1 MYDGWSK
8 FGRHNVCLLA
18 VWTKKTEH
26 LKLNII
32 VLARMI
38 FCTALANEEESD
50 DTAVAFNAEIHGTS
64 EITEAFK
71 RRVFETVCSFSPAQC
86 ANNTNLNLNPKITRL
101 LGITHVGC
109 RCHSCNGAC
118 REMEEG
124 HNDLHNLSAKC
135 QDTASTVKASN
146 KLTATLANVQETAYK
161 MKMMVV
167 THWMSICDLVNS
179 HIRAAGD
186 LREVAKSNPNL
197 HLKHPVIGVDP
208 QRWLAR
214 QCLSFAVEL
223 SESTKEP
230 EYTFSLLIDISKK
243 DDFTAMLFTKISNL
257 CRDSSKQLYSCLS
270 RGHVLVEEAKNTVFL
285 RALSNLI
292 WTNKQNQIINNGWI
306 DTLDDFIVRVA
317 LGLPLLG
324 FVFC

>member
-38 FCTALANEEESD
+38 FCAALANEEESGETSAYFVQQHSHFTSTNKCNISFSD

-197 HLKHPVIGVDP
+197 HLVLTNLFINHMNV
-208 QRWLAR
+208 
-214 QCLSFAVEL
+214 LSAE
-223 SESTKEP
+223 
-230 EYTFSLLIDISKK
+230 
-243 DDFTAMLFTKISNL
+243 A
-257 CRDSSKQLYSCLS
+257 SSY
-270 RGHVLVEEAKNTVFL
+270 RG
-285 RALSNLI
+285 
-292 WTNKQNQIINNGWI
+292 
-306 DTLDDFIVRVA
+306 
-317 LGLPLLG
+317 
-324 FVFC
+324 